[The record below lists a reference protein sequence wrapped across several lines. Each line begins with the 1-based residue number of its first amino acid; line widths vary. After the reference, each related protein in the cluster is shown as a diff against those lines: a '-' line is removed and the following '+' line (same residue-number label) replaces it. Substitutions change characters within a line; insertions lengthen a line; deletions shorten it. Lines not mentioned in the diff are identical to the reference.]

1 VEKNLDSTG
10 VGDKGLQPFL
20 GSKIGKNFQL
30 CGQAQE
36 EKKP

>member
-1 VEKNLDSTG
+1 